1 MTNLRVTPEVLEHVS
16 AEFDVAA
23 QQLRDGLGSL
33 DTEVG
38 QMLGTSWTGAA
49 STAYDAVWREWH
61 EGASKVLQGLT
72 GMSELLRSA
81 AQRYAASD
89 ESGQSHIAG
98 SGL

>member
-1 MTNLRVTPEVLEHVS
+1 MTDMRVTPEILEHVS
-16 AEFDVAA
+16 AEFDAVA

-49 STAYDAVWREWH
+49 STAYDGVWREWH

-72 GMSELLRSA
+72 GMSGLLRSA
-81 AQRYAASD
+81 AQRYAEAD
-89 ESGQSHIAG
+89 ESGQAHISG